1 MMPYAVQVDA
11 RSIEPKDKQP
21 TIFGTFQNLL
31 PGQTMELVNDHD
43 PSPLKYK
50 FEAELAGQFDW
61 EYREKGPEV
70 WRVVITK
77 KGVQ

>member
-1 MMPYAVQVDA
+1 MS
-11 RSIEPKDKQP
+11 RKRP

-61 EYREKGPEV
+61 ECIRY
-70 WRVVITK
+70 TLK
-77 KGVQ
+77 K